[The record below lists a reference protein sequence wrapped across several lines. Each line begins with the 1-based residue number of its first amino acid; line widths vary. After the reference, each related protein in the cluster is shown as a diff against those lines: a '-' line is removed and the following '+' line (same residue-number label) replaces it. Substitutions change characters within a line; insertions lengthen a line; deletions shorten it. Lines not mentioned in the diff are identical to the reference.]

1 MEAFLTVSQKELH
14 KRVLTQF
21 EFKKSKVT
29 RLALAIYL
37 FCFLA
42 TEIPLLLVNHDP
54 ATDLPVYLY
63 ALRMAFVFIALMVII
78 ISSEDP
84 KPYRKYEDIAKV
96 LIFTGI
102 LFCTSFNFAYSRE
115 ERSEFYGIAPFWEGL
130 DVAFYLMI
138 ISLFTIR
145 KWWYRGIFLAMNF
158 IVMVIA
164 KNENNWDLL
173 YIIKLFGIL
182 TAILLLMYS
191 LEKDFKV
198 LYLRKLH
205 YKQEEQAWRTLVD
218 ALPEGVLVLDTT
230 KDIMYYNRGI
240 SEFIPKSEAGD
251 PTSVKAQLHKLMQET
266 HQLKFLSHLQNPN
279 GELTMPPGSGS
290 GTKDKNLQNDTLALV
305 LQTKNSQ
312 YKAKKMMSNEER
324 EETTYNYTL
333 WNQIYFFLE
342 NYQDC
347 KSKNIGWDSA
357 KGESSFLTFEGRYK
371 ERVLEIKIG
380 FSPFDYQDCVII
392 VLRDMSDRNTIALLE
407 ANDKYKSLVLAQVS
421 HELRTPLNNTF
432 NMVTFASEAEET
444 PDEIK
449 TQFLQPALVSVKM
462 LLGLVN
468 DILDYSQINANK
480 FRLVYQDI
488 DIKKL
493 LEETCGLMQ
502 LQATK
507 KGIKLFTE
515 IADHLPNPFHTDANR
530 LTQIMLNLL
539 SNSLK
544 FTIKGYIKIKAIV
557 KDLNEGLLEVAVEDT
572 GIGMS
577 TEDQTK
583 LFQDFTKINV
593 EQNAKLN
600 ASGCGLGL
608 SISNKLAKALA
619 RGEIDPIEVS
629 SELGIGTKFSFKV
642 QNKAHE
648 FRDKSRVTSKERL
661 NSPKITT
668 DNAISHKA
676 TEIPSENFIHL
687 QVDETTKRK
696 DHHALDKSIVEY
708 YRTSLDVSNS
718 LINPSSV
725 STVTK
730 RKKSNFD
737 KPEIMVVDDDAFN
750 VLSLET
756 ILKSLR
762 YPFCHAY
769 NGKEAVEKLLQRNA
783 QRDNENVKLV
793 FMDCNMPIL
802 DGFGASKELR
812 EKMNKG
818 MLVEVIIVGCTG
830 YEGQEHRQIC
840 LDNGMDDVITKPVS
854 KAKVDEILKKHLSL

>member
-14 KRVLTQF
+14 KPVLTHY

-37 FCFLA
+37 LSFIA
-42 TEIPLLLVNHDP
+42 TEIPLLLANHDP

-63 ALRMAFVFIALMVII
+63 ALRMAFVFVALMIII
-78 ISSEDP
+78 ISNEEP
-84 KPYRKYEDIAKV
+84 KPYRKYEDIAKIV
-96 LIFTGI
+96 IFTGI
-102 LFCTSFNFAYSRE
+102 LFTTSFNFAE
-115 ERSEFYGIAPFWEGL
+115 TQEKRSHFYGIAPFWEGL

-138 ISLFTIR
+138 IALFTIR
-145 KWWYRGIFLAMNF
+145 KWWYRGVFLAANF
-158 IVMVIA
+158 TVMVIA
-164 KNENNWDLL
+164 KNEYGWDLL
-173 YIIKLFGIL
+173 YIIKLVGIL
-182 TAILLLMYS
+182 AAILLLMYS
-191 LEKDFKV
+191 LEKDFKL

-205 YKQEEQAWRTLVD
+205 YKQEEQAWRLLVD
-218 ALPEGVLVLDTT
+218 ALPEGVLVLDTN
-230 KDIMYYNRGI
+230 KEIMFYNKGI
-240 SEFIPKSEAGD
+240 SEFVPKLD
-251 PTSVKAQLHKLMQET
+251 PRDPVCIKEKIHKLMQET
-266 HQLKFLSHLQNPN
+266 HQLKFLSHLQNPTN
-279 GELTMPPGSGS
+279 ADSSVPGSGV
-290 GTKDKNLQNDTLALV
+290 KDKNLQNDSLALV
-305 LQTKNSQ
+305 LTTNKSQ
-312 YKAKKMMSNEER
+312 YQAKKILSNEER

-347 KSKNIGWDSA
+347 KSKNIGWDSS
-357 KGESSFLTFEGRYK
+357 KGESNFLTFEGRYK
-371 ERVLEIKIG
+371 ERILEIKIS

-432 NMVTFASEAEET
+432 NMVTFAAEAEET
-444 PDEIK
+444 PFEIK
-449 TQFLQPALVSVKM
+449 NQFLQPALVSVKM

-507 KGIKLFTE
+507 KGLKLFTE
-515 IADHLPNPFHTDANR
+515 IADNLPNPFHTDGNR
-530 LTQIMLNLL
+530 LTQILLNLL

-544 FTIKGYIKIKAIV
+544 FTIKGYIKVKAIV
-557 KDLNEGLLEVAVEDT
+557 KDINENLLEIAVEDT

-577 TEDQTK
+577 QEDQTK

-593 EQNAKLN
+593 EKNAKLN

-608 SISNKLAKALA
+608 AISNKLAKALA

-648 FRDKSRVTSKERL
+648 FKSRITSKERL
-661 NSPKITT
+661 NSPKIHNNT
-668 DNAISHKA
+668 DVAISHKPTGVTDA
-676 TEIPSENFIHL
+676 PSENFIHL
-687 QVDETTKRK
+687 QVDETARRK

-708 YRTSLDVSNS
+708 YRTSMDVSNS
-718 LINPSSV
+718 LINPSL

-769 NGKEAVEKLLQRNA
+769 NGKEAVEKLIQRNS
-783 QRDNENVKLV
+783 QKDNENVKLV
-793 FMDCNMPIL
+793 FMDCNMPIM
-802 DGFGASKELR
+802 DGFDAAKELR
-812 EKMNKG
+812 AKMNNG
-818 MLVEVIIVGCTG
+818 GLVEVVIIGCTG
-830 YEGQEHRQIC
+830 YEGEENRKIC